1 MEERKESNALEV
13 KLDVF
18 EGPLDLLLHLIKKFE
33 IDIYDIPIAMITDQY
48 MTYLRAM
55 KEQQLEVAGHYFVVA
70 ATLMAIK
77 SKMLIPIEE
86 VQLEEDE
93 EYEDPRQELVNQ
105 LLEYQQY
112 KAIAE
117 QLDKKQEDQMKCYT
131 REPFD
136 INVYQPEAELLQE
149 GEITMD
155 EMMQALQ
162 ALLHRQQTQSP
173 TARVTKERYSVHS
186 QMDYIEVQL
195 TQQSSL
201 SFESLLQEYSRPE
214 IVFTFLAVL
223 ELMKLD
229 KIAVTQVTVYGE
241 IMIKKREDS
250 GDDA

>member
-1 MEERKESNALEV
+1 MEKRNESTELEV

-93 EYEDPRQELVNQ
+93 SYEDPRQELVNQ

-112 KAIAE
+112 KAVAE
-117 QLDKKQEDQMKCYT
+117 QLDKKQEEQIQFHI

-136 INVYQPEAELLQE
+136 VTAYQSEAEQLQD
-149 GEITMD
+149 GEITIDDMVN
-155 EMMQALQ
+155 ALQ
-162 ALLHRQQTQSP
+162 KLLKRQQEQKPVAS
-173 TARVTKERYSVHS
+173 VVKERYSVHS
-186 QMDYIEVQL
+186 QMECIEERLKQEQ
-195 TQQSSL
+195 TF
-201 SFESLLQEYSRPE
+201 SFGTLLQEHSRPE

-223 ELMKLD
+223 ELMKLNQ
-229 KIAVTQVTVYGE
+229 IAVKQVTVYGE
-241 IMIKKREDS
+241 IIITSREDCR
-250 GDDA
+250 DDA